1 MAELSAQ
8 LRGRL
13 LLLNRG
19 GRSLDLHGGQLRHAG
34 WQVIPALD
42 EQAALWAVRA
52 NPVDLVLA
60 EGEDEQDRLAYLAEA
75 LRLACGVAYLPLVV
89 ISPNPDQQCLCRLL
103 DSGADEVVAPDIS
116 PTELDARLRRLMR
129 VKRLQDELRSNREAL
144 AASLERERA
153 LLARLKN
160 DNEHLVALA
169 GTDPLTRLQNVRHL
183 DAFLTAQFRIAR
195 RYNRELSVLVM
206 DLDHF
211 KRVNDV
217 YGHPAGDL
225 VLREFSDIL
234 RRLVRES
241 DFVARI
247 GGEEFAIVMP
257 NTDRGQARGLAQ
269 RIGQTVAEH
278 CFAAFGQEIRITVSV
293 GMCSYP
299 QDAEVASA
307 QMLLYFADQA
317 LLRAK
322 QMGRDRS
329 VGFDHLAA
337 NNRRQLRQR
346 YLSRPATAASEMCD
360 VRR

>member
-8 LRGRL
+8 MRGRL
-13 LLLNRG
+13 LLLNRN
-19 GRSLDLHGGQLRHAG
+19 RWSLARHGGQLRHAG
-34 WQVIPALD
+34 WQVIPAGD
-42 EQAALWAVRA
+42 EQEALGAVRA

-60 EGEDEQDRLAYLAEA
+60 EGTDEQDRLAYLAEA
-75 LRLACGVAYLPLVV
+75 LRLACGRAYLPLVV
-89 ISPNPDQQCLCRLL
+89 ISPHPDQQCLCRLL
-103 DSGADEVVAPDIS
+103 DSGADEVVAPGIS
-116 PTELDARLRRLMR
+116 SMELDARLRRLMR
-129 VKRLQDELRSNREAL
+129 VKRLQDELRSSREAL

-153 LLARLKN
+153 LLARLRN
-160 DNEHLVALA
+160 DNEHLLVLA

-183 DAFLTAQFRIAR
+183 D
-195 RYNRELSVLVM
+195 RYDETFCMLMM

-234 RRLVRES
+234 RHLVRES

-257 NTDRGQARGLAQ
+257 NTDRRQARGLAQ
-269 RIGQTVAEH
+269 RIRQTAARH

-299 QDAEVASA
+299 QDAEVATP

-322 QMGRDRS
+322 QLGRDRS
-329 VGFDHLAA
+329 VGFDQFSAD
-337 NNRRQLRQR
+337 NRRQLRQR
-346 YLSRPATAASEMCD
+346 HLSRPSTMSPELCD